1 MTDVVCITGCTA
13 SGKSRIAKEIAEIR
27 PSIIINSDSI
37 QVYECMKLLSSR
49 PTKDDLYNIEN
60 RLYGHIKCG
69 ANYNVGKWLQDVENA
84 IKYAH
89 NKNKMPILVG
99 GTGLYFSALFNGL
112 SSIPPI
118 SERTKKKADLIK
130 NTSPENF
137 LNELKVSDYETYQN
151 IDKKNLV
158 RVQRAWEVLTETG
171 YGLSYWQ
178 KNEKEPLVKVG
189 NSKRYI
195 ISCDQFTLEANI
207 LARSEKMFEQ
217 GVDKE
222 VKKILNSNYLMSPT
236 HPAHKA
242 IGFYEVSKYISG
254 EKTLE
259 QAIDLINLK
268 TRQYAKKQRTWFRN
282 QMSTWQDLKITKGFD
297 LLKAVDHIVSDTYDL
312 NSNIKN

>member
-37 QVYECMKLLSSR
+37 QVYECMKILSSR
-49 PTKDDLYNIEN
+49 PTNGDLNSIEN
-60 RLYGHIKCG
+60 RLYGHVKCG

-84 IKYAH
+84 IIYAQ

-118 SERTKKKADLIK
+118 SERTKNKADLIK

-195 ISCDQFTLEANI
+195 ISCDQLTLEANI
-207 LARSEKMFEQ
+207 LYRSEKMFEQ

-222 VKKILNSNYLMSPT
+222 VKKILNSNYLTIPT

>member
-13 SGKSRIAKEIAEIR
+13 SGKSKIAKEIAEIR
-27 PSIIINSDSI
+27 PSVIINADSI
-37 QVYECMKLLSSR
+37 QVYECMKVLSSR
-49 PTKDDLYNIEN
+49 PTNDDLNNIEN
-60 RLYGHIKCG
+60 RLYGHVKCG

-84 IKYAH
+84 IKYAL

-99 GTGLYFSALFNGL
+99 GTGLYFSALLNGL

-118 SERTKKKADLIK
+118 SERTKKKSALIK

-137 LNELKVSDYETYQN
+137 LNELRTSDYETYEN
-151 IDKKNLV
+151 IDQQNLL

-171 YGLSYWQ
+171 YGLSYWK
-178 KNEKEPLVKVG
+178 KNKKEPLVKVADC
-189 NSKRYI
+189 KRYI
-195 ISCDQFTLEANI
+195 ISCDQHTLEANI
-207 LARSEKMFEQ
+207 SHRSRKMFEQ
-217 GVDKE
+217 GVDNE

-242 IGFYEVSKYISG
+242 IGFYEVSKYIKG

-259 QAIDLINLK
+259 QVIDLINLK

-282 QMSTWQDLKITKGFD
+282 QMSTWPDLKITEGFD
-297 LLKAVDHIVSDTYDL
+297 LLKAVAHIISDTCDL
-312 NSNIKN
+312 NSNIKS

>member
-1 MTDVVCITGCTA
+1 MSYVVCITGCTA
-13 SGKSRIAKEIAEIR
+13 AGKSRIAKEIAEIR
-27 PSIIINSDSI
+27 PSIIINADSI
-37 QVYECMKLLSSR
+37 QVYECMKILSSR
-49 PTKDDLYNIEN
+49 PTNDDLDDIEN
-60 RLYGHIKCG
+60 RLYGHVKCG
-69 ANYNVGKWLQDVENA
+69 ASYSVGKWLQDVENA
-84 IKYAH
+84 IKYAY

-99 GTGLYFSALFNGL
+99 GTGLYFSALLNGL

-118 SERTKKKADLIK
+118 SERTKKKSDEIK
-130 NTSPENF
+130 NKFPEYF
-137 LNELKVSDYETYQN
+137 LNELKENDYETYQN
-151 IDKKNLV
+151 IDQKNLV

-207 LARSEKMFEQ
+207 LNRSEKMFEQ